1 MLGIVLYVHGQSEE
15 EERENMK
22 NIQSILAVLVVLAAA
37 SAWATDGMNMEGY
50 GPVAL
55 GVGGASYAYD
65 NGNAAVINNPA
76 TLSLGSGYTSRLD
89 VALGFLGPDVS
100 VKVPGAPRAES
111 SGDAYFMPA
120 LGWSERSGALT
131 YGFGIFAQGGMGTE
145 FAEDSFLAL
154 NSGEGVYSELS
165 VGRFIAPLSYQ
176 VTEKLAI
183 GGTLD
188 FVWAGLDLQMA
199 IPGSQIA
206 GLARGGTLALPAFG
220 GTDYARLDF
229 ADNSPFTGEAQGYG
243 YGGKIGFVY
252 RLHKKVSLGAVYQ
265 SETAL
270 SDLETDDGRLSYG
283 SSATGVRAGAING
296 DVTVK
301 DFQWPETY
309 GAGIAVQATD
319 RLLLVADV
327 KQINWSKVMED
338 FKVTF
343 DSSAGSVD
351 LVLPQNWDDQLV
363 YALGAAFEVNPQWTL
378 RAGYNITDNQIPD
391 SLVNPLFPAI
401 VEEHITAG
409 FGFAPGGGHSVDVAV
424 SYAPETSV
432 TSGSGIEIDHSQLN
446 GQVMYTYRY

>member
-1 MLGIVLYVHGQSEE
+1 
-15 EERENMK
+15 MK
-22 NIQSILAVLVVLAAA
+22 RSVLAVLVALTAV

-65 NGNAAVINNPA
+65 NGTAAVINNPA

-89 VALGFLGPDVS
+89 VAFGFLGPDVS
-100 VKVPGAPRAES
+100 AKVPGAPRAD
-111 SGDAYFMPA
+111 SGSDAFFMPA
-120 LGWSERSGALT
+120 IGWATRSGGLT
-131 YGFGIFAQGGMGTE
+131 YGFGVFAQGGMGTE
-145 FAEDSFLAL
+145 YAEDSFLAL
-154 NSGEGVYSELS
+154 NSGEGVFSELT
-165 VGRFIAPLSYQ
+165 VGRLIAPVSYQ

-183 GGTLD
+183 GGTID

-229 ADNSPFTGEAQGYG
+229 ADNSPFTGEAKGYG

-252 RLHKKVSLGAVYQ
+252 QLHKRVSVGAVYQ
-265 SETAL
+265 SKTAL
-270 SDLETDDGRLSYG
+270 GDLETDDARLSYG

-296 DVTVK
+296 DVTVR
-301 DFQWPETY
+301 DFQWPESY
-309 GAGIAVQATD
+309 GVGIAVQATD
-319 RLLLVADV
+319 RLLLAADV
-327 KQINWSKVMED
+327 KRINWSKVMED

-343 DSSAGSVD
+343 DSAGGSVD
-351 LVLPQNWDDQLV
+351 LVLPQNWDDQIV
-363 YALGAAFEVNPQWTL
+363 YALGAAFDLNDQWTL
-378 RAGYNITDNQIPD
+378 RAGYNRTENQIPD
-391 SLVNPLFPAI
+391 ELLNPLFPAI

-409 FGFAPGGGHSVDVAV
+409 FGFAPDGSHSVDFAV

-432 TSGSGIEIDHSQLN
+432 TTGSGIRVDHSQLN